1 MRPSVGQAMRLMRT
15 NLALLVTLLAVMSL
29 AFPIVKAAPPVV
41 LQAFPSA
48 GKTSVQAGAS
58 MTLLWTLAKD
68 ISEFLVYYDVTGD
81 VLDVSIDDYPYWQSL
96 TGRGWRF
103 CDGCQYSVGTHDV
116 VVSAP
121 YEGAEFSIVFYAVPQ
136 VPVDFAGFIP
146 ANSIQ
151 AFSEFGALF
160 PPTSTNSTIVLDATA
175 GSYDFAIDNKL
186 IGTTTKRTTLSLH
199 LEGFHK
205 LRVDATGVG
214 ADVTWTV
221 NIQGGT
227 SQPGLEVAIVYPKS
241 GGCNTTLN
249 PKSGQS
255 TCVAGVTATPSD
267 GGSPKITYVWSVSG
281 GKLNSTTSQWVRW
294 TAPSGV
300 AVFTLTVQAS
310 ATGYSSGSYSASIQV
325 VPEFSSLALPLLL
338 AVGLGF
344 VVIAGR
350 RSRHPVA

>member
-1 MRPSVGQAMRLMRT
+1 MNAMRI
-15 NLALLVTLLAVMSL
+15 NLLLLVGLLTVISL

-48 GKTSVQAGAS
+48 GKTSVQPGGN
-58 MTLLWTLAKD
+58 MTFPWALGGD
-68 ISEFLVYYDVTGD
+68 ITEFLMYYDVTGD
-81 VLDVSIDDYPYWQSL
+81 VLGVSIDEYPYWQSL

-103 CDGCQYSVGTHDV
+103 CDGCQFGAGTHDV
-116 VVSAP
+116 VVAASFEA
-121 YEGAEFSIVFYAVPQ
+121 AEFSIVFYAVPQ
-136 VPVDFAGFIP
+136 APVDFAGFIP

-151 AFSEFGALF
+151 SFSEFGALF
-160 PPTSTNSTIVLDATA
+160 PSSSTHSTILLGATA

-186 IGTTTKRTTLSLH
+186 IATVTKTATLSLH

-221 NIQGGT
+221 DIQGGS
-227 SQPGLEVAIVYPKS
+227 SQPRLEVTIVYPKS
-241 GGCNTTLN
+241 GGCNVTLN

-255 TCVAGVTATPSD
+255 TCVAGVKATPSD
-267 GGSPKITYVWSVSG
+267 GGSPKITYVWSASG
-281 GKLNSTTSQWVRW
+281 GKLNSTSSQWVQW
-294 TAPSGV
+294 TAPTGV
-300 AVFTLTVQAS
+300 AAFALTVQAS

-338 AVGLGF
+338 ALGLGF
-344 VVIAGR
+344 VAIARR
-350 RSRHPVA
+350 RSRHPAV